1 MCLTDEY
8 AIIIFKSVNRRQST
22 PTNTLPIILTE
33 IKILTLSIK
42 IIGENNQIP
51 KLPNFKRIAARSI
64 DPKTGASTWA
74 LGNHKWTPY
83 IGSFTKKAANR
94 QKIITLFNIEL
105 FKFIILSN
113 KSSLFVIIEL
123 YIHKYIP
130 NNGKDAL
137 IV

>member
-1 MCLTDEY
+1 
-8 AIIIFKSVNRRQST
+8 
-22 PTNTLPIILTE
+22 
-33 IKILTLSIK
+33 
-42 IIGENNQIP
+42 
-51 KLPNFKRIAARSI
+51 
-64 DPKTGASTWA
+64 
-74 LGNHKWTPY
+74 
-83 IGSFTKKAANR
+83 
-94 QKIITLFNIEL
+94 L